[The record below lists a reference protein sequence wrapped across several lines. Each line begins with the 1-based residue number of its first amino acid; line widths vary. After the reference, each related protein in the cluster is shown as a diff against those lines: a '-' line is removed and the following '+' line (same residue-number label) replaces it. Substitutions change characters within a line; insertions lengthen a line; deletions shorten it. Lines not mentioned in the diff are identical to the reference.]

1 MIYPI
6 VRVIAVLLKQENH
19 EAFRFI
25 DFEHNF
31 RELLGEI
38 GSLLNR

>member
-25 DFEHNF
+25 DYENKF
-31 RELLGEI
+31 RDILGEI